1 MKWAIYLDEYH
12 KAHRNE
18 PNATQSPSALYVL
31 ALRTVEVNFAGAFQ
45 RLQLFC
51 VKRRPGR
58 HGEFSMSRGNSA
70 GYDRHITI
78 FSPEGRLY
86 QVEYAFK
93 AVKLPGTTAVA
104 VRGSQCVCAAVQRK
118 LPDRLVEPD
127 SVSSAASIS
136 DSHGVVFAGLA
147 TDGRAQVQRL
157 RAEASEFR
165 YQNGYE
171 APVSYLAL
179 RLADINQV
187 YTQHAYM
194 RPLGVTLLFLGWDE
208 HEGGYDGPRLFKVD
222 PAGYCIGYRACAAG
236 AKDVEAQ
243 NWLEKRL
250 RERQEEMG
258 DEQGERLA
266 LSVTS
271 AGGGYGAPL
280 RDIPLSEEETLELA
294 IGALQSVTSSEL
306 KPADLE
312 IALVTSNK
320 KAFHV
325 LNDHQVEEI
334 LTRLSERD

>member
-1 MKWAIYLDEYH
+1 
-12 KAHRNE
+12 
-18 PNATQSPSALYVL
+18 
-31 ALRTVEVNFAGAFQ
+31 
-45 RLQLFC
+45 
-51 VKRRPGR
+51 
-58 HGEFSMSRGNSA
+58 MSRGNSA

-104 VRGSQCVCAAVQRK
+104 VRGAQCVCAVVQRK

-127 SVSSAASIS
+127 SVTSAARVS
-136 DSHGVVFAGLA
+136 DAHGVVFAGLP

-171 APVSYLAL
+171 APTLTRFIRSTLTCV
-179 RLADINQV
+179 
-187 YTQHAYM
+187 
-194 RPLGVTLLFLGWDE
+194 PLGATLLFLGWDD
-208 HEGGYDGPRLFKVD
+208 HEGGYSGPRLYKVD

-236 AKDVEAQ
+236 SKDVEAQ

-250 RERQEEMG
+250 RERQEEVG
-258 DEQGERLA
+258 ADRGERLLFSTA
-266 LSVTS
+266 GS
-271 AGGGYGAPL
+271 AGGYGAPL
-280 RDIPLSEEETLELA
+280 RDIPLSDDDALELA

-312 IALVTSNK
+312 IALVTK
-320 KAFHV
+320 DKRHFHV
-325 LNDHQVEEI
+325 LSDQEVEEV
-334 LTRLSERD
+334 LSRLSERD

>member
-1 MKWAIYLDEYH
+1 
-12 KAHRNE
+12 
-18 PNATQSPSALYVL
+18 
-31 ALRTVEVNFAGAFQ
+31 
-45 RLQLFC
+45 
-51 VKRRPGR
+51 
-58 HGEFSMSRGNSA
+58 MSRGNSA

-104 VRGSQCVCAAVQRK
+104 VRGAQCVCAAVQRK

-127 SVSSAASIS
+127 SVTSAARVS
-136 DSHGVVFAGLA
+136 DAHGVVFAGLP

-171 APVSYLAL
+171 APVSYLAM

-194 RPLGVTLLFLGWDE
+194 RPLGATLLFLGWDD
-208 HEGGYDGPRLFKVD
+208 HEGGYSGPRLYKVD

-236 AKDVEAQ
+236 SKDVEAQ

-250 RERQEEMG
+250 RERQEEVG
-258 DEQGERLA
+258 DDRGERLMFSTA
-266 LSVTS
+266 GS
-271 AGGGYGAPL
+271 AGGYGAPL
-280 RDIPLSEEETLELA
+280 RDIPLSDDDALELA

-312 IALVTSNK
+312 IALVTK
-320 KAFHV
+320 DKRHFHV
-325 LNDHQVEEI
+325 LSDQEVEEV
-334 LTRLSERD
+334 LSRLSERD